1 MIKIIFFDIDGT
13 LVDRRAKALDSTRKA
28 ISQAQSQGI
37 LCGVATGRSPIHLS
51 EQIDALNFDVFVTY
65 NGQLVYTKDETLY
78 ERTFS
83 KAVLE
88 QIVDFAD
95 TGNRQLM
102 FGGRLKMEGS
112 SLMRFGQNS
121 KARKLV
127 RFIPKWFPVA
137 AAQNLL
143 IKYRSVKEECRYHEL
158 NILNE
163 EIYQCVLLSSAE
175 EMEDLNRQLPDC
187 TITRSNPYVVDI
199 IPQGGSKLRG
209 IMKCIETFGFSLN
222 EVMTFGDNWNDVE
235 MLEGTGIGV
244 AMGNAPDGVKA
255 SADFVTATNE
265 DHGIY
270 QAMVHYKI
278 IEEAVYEN
286 R

>member
-13 LVDRRAKALDSTRKA
+13 LVNRHSKALDSTRKA
-28 ISQAQSQGI
+28 ISLAQSQGI

-51 EQIDALNFDVFVTY
+51 EQIDSLNLDVFVTY
-65 NGQLVYTKDETLY
+65 NGQLVYAQNETIY

-83 KAVLE
+83 KPVLQ
-88 QIVDFAD
+88 QIVEFAD
-95 TGNRQLM
+95 MGNRQMM
-102 FGGRLKMEGS
+102 FGGRTQMEGS
-112 SLMRFGQNS
+112 SLMKFGQNS

-143 IKYRSVKEECRYHEL
+143 VKYRSAKEECRYHEL
-158 NILNE
+158 DILNE
-163 EIYQCVLLSSAE
+163 EIYQCVLLSPTE
-175 EMEDLNRQLPDC
+175 EMAFLAGQLPDC
-187 TITRSNPYVVDI
+187 SITRSNPYVVDI
-199 IPQGGSKLRG
+199 IPKGGSKLLG
-209 IMKCIETFGFSLN
+209 ISKCIESFGFSLD
-222 EVMTFGDNWNDVE
+222 EVMVFGDNWNDVE

-244 AMGNAPDGVKA
+244 AMGNAPEGVKK
-255 SADFVTATNE
+255 SADYVTGTNE

-278 IEEAVYEN
+278 IKETTYEN